1 MSEEPPQ
8 VLTHMAESSPESPS
22 PAAKNHQPRLP
33 IAKQLSAISSVS
45 RWLILNEL
53 MKEPMPVCAIASAL
67 RVSET
72 SISKHMAVLLSV
84 GIIHRHY
91 GLYRIDSR
99 FLVPGERSLD
109 FGTVLIRFNPPG

>member
-1 MSEEPPQ
+1 
-8 VLTHMAESSPESPS
+8 MAESSPESS
-22 PAAKNHQPRLP
+22 PKSSSSAAKNLKPRLP
-33 IAKQLSAISSVS
+33 VASQLSAISSVS

-53 MKEPMPVCAIASAL
+53 MKEPLPVCAIAAAL

-84 GIIHRHY
+84 GIVHRHY

-109 FGTVLIRFNPPG
+109 FGSVLIRFDPPG

>member
-1 MSEEPPQ
+1 
-8 VLTHMAESSPESPS
+8 MAESSPESSPKPS
-22 PAAKNHQPRLP
+22 PPAVKNLKPRLP
-33 IAKQLSAISSVS
+33 VASQLSAISSLS

-53 MKEPMPVCAIASAL
+53 MKEPLPVFAIAAAL

-84 GIIHRHY
+84 GIVHRHY

-99 FLVPGERSLD
+99 FRVQGERSLD
-109 FGTVLIRFNPPG
+109 FGSVLIRFDPPG